1 MLYDQAQLAVNY
13 TEAYQ
18 ITGDKY
24 LGDIAGDIL
33 AYVER
38 VMTAPENTAGGG
50 EGFYSAED
58 AESALDSEEPKV
70 KEEGAFYVWEK
81 KEIDGLLGE
90 DAEVFNYYFGVN
102 DYGNAPQGSDPHS
115 VFVEKNILYMA
126 HSLSETSNKFE
137 MSTDALSRIIEEG
150 KKILFD
156 AREKRPKSHLDD
168 KILTTWNGLMI
179 TAFAKAYQAFGD
191 VKYLERAKKSAE
203 FILNNMYKT
212 RSHTLLH
219 RFRDGEAKI
228 DGTLEDYSFFTQG
241 LLDLYE
247 SCFEERYLEHAIG
260 LTETMISDFYDSE
273 EGGFFDTSGKDKS
286 ILVRT
291 KEDYDSAEPT
301 GNSLAIMNLI
311 RLSYITGNTV
321 WYEKAFD
328 SVSAFSGKLQRMPY
342 AMPQMLVALEYI
354 LNKPKQIVISGRKN
368 DETAFRMIEYVH
380 RKFMP
385 DKILIFVEPD
395 KISSSKTFAAN
406 VIAASDKTTAYVCE
420 NFACQLPVTTLK
432 EFEKLIH

>member
-1 MLYDQAQLAVNY
+1 L
-13 TEAYQ
+13 
-18 ITGDKY
+18 K
-24 LGDIAGDIL
+24 
-33 AYVER
+33 
-38 VMTAPENTAGGG
+38 
-50 EGFYSAED
+50 
-58 AESALDSEEPKV
+58 
-70 KEEGAFYVWEK
+70 
-81 KEIDGLLGE
+81 
-90 DAEVFNYYFGVN
+90 
-102 DYGNAPQGSDPHS
+102 
-115 VFVEKNILYMA
+115 
-126 HSLSETSNKFE
+126 LSETSNKFE
-137 MSTDALSRIIEEG
+137 KSTDAVNEIIKDG
-150 KKILFD
+150 KKKLFE

-179 TAFAKAYQAFGD
+179 TAFAKAYQAFGEI
-191 VKYLERAKKSAE
+191 KYLERAKKSAE

-212 RSHTLLH
+212 ESHILLH

-260 LTETMISDFYDSE
+260 LTETMISDFYDN
-273 EGGFFDTSGKDKS
+273 EGSGFYDTSGKDKS

-321 WYEKAFD
+321 WYEKAYD
-328 SVSAFSGKLQRMPY
+328 SISAFSGKLQRMPY

-354 LNKPKQIVISGRKN
+354 LNKPKQIVIAGEKN

-380 RKFMP
+380 RKFIP
-385 DKILIFVEPD
+385 DKILIFVEPE

-420 NFACQLPVTTLK
+420 NFACQLPVSTLE